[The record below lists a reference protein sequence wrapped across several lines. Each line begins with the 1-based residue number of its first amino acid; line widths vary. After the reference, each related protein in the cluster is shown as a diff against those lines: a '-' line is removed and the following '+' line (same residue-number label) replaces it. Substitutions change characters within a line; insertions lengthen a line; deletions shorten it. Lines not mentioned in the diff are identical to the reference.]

1 MKNAKILVLAI
12 GLGFILLAGQPHAV
26 VGAYNNS
33 DLVASIAPNGYTASQ
48 DYSVEITRLGPSAL
62 ENYTA
67 VSDGLYHITSD
78 NAVTIVRMSA
88 DVTGFNLY
96 DDIMLMAL
104 DSYFDE
110 DANATVSYI
119 IADTFDDIAFAGELY
134 LIVNGDA
141 ARASKAFLT
150 GAGADVPL
158 VSGMN
163 TVSLLYVGR
172 DQDGTV
178 TWASDTINVRIFGSD
193 EDTSAAS
200 TLVDVAYTSTVTDA
214 ATTADERIDITN
226 LIYWNWGEHGKNKVF
241 EPVLNVSASY
251 TNGAGESSS
260 VENSGNLLYAKSA
273 SGALDGTMTFSGVVD
288 TSGFHGAYHFMNF
301 NFTSSAYDAPA
312 LVPRTTGV
320 TLVQDAKGL
329 SLLGESGTVS
339 LLDYTGDAAYSTV
352 SLVALADYGTWDL
365 NSDYYGY
372 GVDWDAQ
379 FSVGMGPAD
388 SPLDMSTVDHDNN
401 ETTPEVPN
409 NYNETYLAYWY
420 GWNGGFFGTNDFE
433 AEEFRVSVKPYKTDV
448 GTQTVTEQ
456 VTEIPSDIA
465 NAPGFG
471 VILALMS
478 IGTLAYL
485 TPKLRKE

>member
-26 VGAYNNS
+26 VGAYNNPN
-33 DLVASIAPNGYTASQ
+33 LGVSIAPNGYMTTSQ
-48 DYSVEITRLGPSAL
+48 DYSVDITRLGPSAL

-88 DVTGFNLY
+88 DITGYNLY
-96 DDIMLMAL
+96 DDVLLSAP
-104 DSYFDE
+104 DSYFDQ
-110 DANATVSYI
+110 ALNATVSYTI
-119 IADTFDDIAFAGELY
+119 SDTFDNISFAGELY

-158 VSGMN
+158 TSGLN
-163 TVSLLYVGR
+163 TVSLLYIGR

-200 TLVDVAYTSTVTDA
+200 TFVDVAYTSTVTDA
-214 ATTADERIDITN
+214 AATANETIDIQN

-251 TNGAGESSS
+251 TDAVGTAS
-260 VENSGNLLYAKSA
+260 VDNSGNMLYAKSTA
-273 SGALDGTMTFSGVVD
+273 GTLDGSMTFSGVVD
-288 TSGFHGAYHFMNF
+288 TSGFHGARHFTNY
-301 NFTSSAYDAPA
+301 NFTADAYDGPA

-329 SLLGESGTVS
+329 SLLGDSGTVS
-339 LLDYTGDAAYSTV
+339 LLDFTGDSAYSTV

-365 NSDYYGY
+365 NMDYYGY

-379 FSVGMGPAD
+379 FSTSMGPED
-388 SPLDMSTVDHDNN
+388 SPLDTTTVDHDNN
-401 ETTPEVPN
+401 ETTPQIPA
-409 NYNETYLAYWY
+409 NYNETYLAQWY

-433 AEEFRVSVKPYKTDV
+433 AEEWSVSVKQVTPAASQVVSVVTELPTDV
-448 GTQTVTEQ
+448 
-456 VTEIPSDIA
+456 A
-465 NAPGFG
+465 AAPGFG
-471 VILALMS
+471 VMLALMS